1 MRIRLAHEYSLI
13 LAFALQDKKTY
24 LSNIIYIDNVSSKK
38 KKPPRYL
45 EILNYDTLPTSYPSA
60 LHLNTI
66 RTLHHNALHLRKNP
80 LPKTPLPI
88 PPHKKIPPHPPHP
101 HSRNH
106 NPDHRPPPPQHPPHH
121 PRRHNR
127 HRNGTSPTHYP
138 LLHLLPPSSSPSL
151 PTPHLLSHPHPSKNP
166 NPQPNAFSLEP
177 GHKIPPL
184 PPLPTPDLP
193 PTPPRALPLAQNQ
206 HRARR
211 VGNRLLGRGL
221 RAELFG
227 GGAGRGVRGG
237 ALRVGGCG
245 YSACFGD
252 CVSGF
257 FY

>member
-38 KKPPRYL
+38 KKTPPRYL

-151 PTPHLLSHPHPSKNP
+151 PTPHLLSHPHPSKIQTHNLTLFP
-166 NPQPNAFSLEP
+166 SNQGIKSLLFLLYQ
-177 GHKIPPL
+177 HLTSPPHRL
-184 PPLPTPDLP
+184 ARFHSLKTNTVLAGLEIVFWAVVFGLSCSGVAQGGVCEGAHCGLGAVVIVL
-193 PTPPRALPLAQNQ
+193 ALGI
-206 HRARR
+206 
-211 VGNRLLGRGL
+211 V
-221 RAELFG
+221 
-227 GGAGRGVRGG
+227 
-237 ALRVGGCG
+237 
-245 YSACFGD
+245 
-252 CVSGF
+252 
-257 FY
+257 